1 MLDRI
6 GQGYRAFLVRVVDF
20 CRRAALWVVLAGL
33 AAAGLSLGYAV
44 NYLTLDTDPMN
55 LLDPDL
61 PFRRVSLDFDAA
73 FPQLDGLIV
82 VVVDQGSPER
92 RRDAVHELARLLER
106 QSSLISSVY
115 QPQQDDFFDQYG
127 LLYFDVDELWRL
139 DERLTKW
146 EPFLGTLAHDP
157 SLRGLFSMLTQALE
171 ENPTPEQRALLAK
184 VFDGLNEAIEAQ
196 RLGRPHVSSWRQTML
211 EDVTDRGDPLHGFL
225 LVKPKLDYSSLEAAV
240 APIDFLRQRRGE
252 LEDRFGVRIRLTGP
266 VPIEAEERETIA
278 QGAGL
283 TAGLSLGLVAVVLI
297 VGLRSLR
304 LVATM
309 VATLVVGLLWTAGFV
324 AAAIGSLNL
333 ITASAPVLFI
343 GLGVDFGIQFGMR
356 YREEF
361 ARIGDHELALRRAA
375 AGVGGALTLAAVAA
389 ALSFFSFLPTS
400 YRGFAELGLIAGG
413 GMFIALVANATFFPA
428 LLTLFPLTRAVVP
441 ASNVKGDS
449 TTSTVPIL
457 RYRRVILG
465 ALVPVV
471 IGAIAVLPTFQ
482 FDFNPLHLRDP
493 SSESVSTFQELL
505 ADPDTSPYIIQV
517 LADGLPEADALANR
531 LESVPEV
538 DRVVTLVSFVPSA
551 QEEKLAMIDELA
563 LVLDPILT
571 PQDPVA
577 APSAAEEVQA
587 LTDFRT
593 TLAVYEGK
601 PWPGHLN
608 DHLKTLRG
616 SIETLFADS
625 REPKDFVHDL
635 RARLIGDFPTWL
647 DRLRALMSAD
657 AISLETLP
665 DSLRNHYLSQ
675 DGRARVEIFPAHNV
689 NDNQALRRFVARV
702 QEVVP
707 RASGS
712 PVGIL
717 EGGRAIVT
725 ACVQATLLAIA
736 ASAAL
741 LFVVLRRYRE
751 VLFVLLPLVLTMI
764 LTVAACL
771 ALGVPL
777 NLANVIA
784 VPLVLGLGIAF
795 GIYLVL
801 RTREQ
806 GSLVHVIRSS
816 TSQAVLFSALT
827 SMASFGALSFS
838 RHPGMASLG
847 LLLVVA
853 LTLAL
858 VCALVVLPALMAELE
873 QRGWWAASTNQG

>member
-44 NYLTLDTDPMN
+44 NSLTLDTDPMN

-139 DERLTKW
+139 DERLTRW

-240 APIDFLRQRRGE
+240 GPIDFLRQRRGE

-361 ARIGDHELALRRAA
+361 ARIGDHESALRRAA

-608 DHLKTLRG
+608 DNLKTLRG

-625 REPKDFVHDL
+625 REPTDFVHDL

-665 DSLRNHYLSQ
+665 DSLKNHYLSQ
-675 DGRARVEIFPAHNV
+675 DGRTRVEIFPAHNV

>member
-240 APIDFLRQRRGE
+240 GPIDFLRQRRGE

-361 ARIGDHELALRRAA
+361 SRIGDHESALRRAA
-375 AGVGGALTLAAVAA
+375 AGVGGAR
-389 ALSFFSFLPTS
+389 SW
-400 YRGFAELGLIAGG
+400 
-413 GMFIALVANATFFPA
+413 
-428 LLTLFPLTRAVVP
+428 
-441 ASNVKGDS
+441 
-449 TTSTVPIL
+449 
-457 RYRRVILG
+457 
-465 ALVPVV
+465 PV
-471 IGAIAVLPTFQ
+471 
-482 FDFNPLHLRDP
+482 
-493 SSESVSTFQELL
+493 
-505 ADPDTSPYIIQV
+505 SP
-517 LADGLPEADALANR
+517 
-531 LESVPEV
+531 
-538 DRVVTLVSFVPSA
+538 
-551 QEEKLAMIDELA
+551 
-563 LVLDPILT
+563 
-571 PQDPVA
+571 
-577 APSAAEEVQA
+577 
-587 LTDFRT
+587 
-593 TLAVYEGK
+593 
-601 PWPGHLN
+601 
-608 DHLKTLRG
+608 
-616 SIETLFADS
+616 
-625 REPKDFVHDL
+625 
-635 RARLIGDFPTWL
+635 
-647 DRLRALMSAD
+647 
-657 AISLETLP
+657 
-665 DSLRNHYLSQ
+665 
-675 DGRARVEIFPAHNV
+675 
-689 NDNQALRRFVARV
+689 
-702 QEVVP
+702 
-707 RASGS
+707 
-712 PVGIL
+712 
-717 EGGRAIVT
+717 
-725 ACVQATLLAIA
+725 
-736 ASAAL
+736 
-741 LFVVLRRYRE
+741 
-751 VLFVLLPLVLTMI
+751 
-764 LTVAACL
+764 
-771 ALGVPL
+771 
-777 NLANVIA
+777 
-784 VPLVLGLGIAF
+784 
-795 GIYLVL
+795 
-801 RTREQ
+801 
-806 GSLVHVIRSS
+806 
-816 TSQAVLFSALT
+816 
-827 SMASFGALSFS
+827 
-838 RHPGMASLG
+838 
-847 LLLVVA
+847 
-853 LTLAL
+853 
-858 VCALVVLPALMAELE
+858 
-873 QRGWWAASTNQG
+873 

>member
-6 GQGYRAFLVRVVDF
+6 GQGYRAFLVRMVDF

-44 NYLTLDTDPMN
+44 NSLTLDTDPMN

-240 APIDFLRQRRGE
+240 GPIDFLRQRRGE

-361 ARIGDHELALRRAA
+361 SRIGDHELALRRAA

-441 ASNVKGDS
+441 VSNVKGDS

-587 LTDFRT
+587 LADFRT

-625 REPKDFVHDL
+625 REPTDFVHDL
-635 RARLIGDFPTWL
+635 RARLIGDFPAWL

-665 DSLRNHYLSQ
+665 DSLKNHYLSQ
-675 DGRARVEIFPAHNV
+675 DGRTRVEIFPAHNV

-873 QRGWWAASTNQG
+873 QRGWWAASTNQD

>member
-44 NYLTLDTDPMN
+44 NSLTLDTDPMN

-139 DERLTKW
+139 DERLTRW

-196 RLGRPHVSSWRQTML
+196 RLRRPHVSSWRQTML

-240 APIDFLRQRRGE
+240 GPIDFLRQRRGE

-361 ARIGDHELALRRAA
+361 SRIGDHESALRCAA

-616 SIETLFADS
+616 SIDSLFADS
-625 REPKDFVHDL
+625 REPTDFVHDL

-665 DSLRNHYLSQ
+665 DSLKNHYLSQ
-675 DGRARVEIFPAHNV
+675 DGRTRVEIFPAHNV
-689 NDNQALRRFVARV
+689 NDNRALRRFVARV

-806 GSLVHVIRSS
+806 GALVHVIRSS

>member
-61 PFRRVSLDFDAA
+61 PFREVSLDFDEA

-139 DERLTKW
+139 DERLTRW

-240 APIDFLRQRRGE
+240 GPIDFLRQRRGE

-361 ARIGDHELALRRAA
+361 SRIGDHELALRRAA

-625 REPKDFVHDL
+625 REPTDFVHDL
-635 RARLIGDFPTWL
+635 RARLIGDFPAWL

-657 AISLETLP
+657 VISLETLP
-665 DSLRNHYLSQ
+665 DSLKNHYLSQ
-675 DGRARVEIFPAHNV
+675 DGRTRVEIFPAHNV

-806 GSLVHVIRSS
+806 GALVHVIRSS

>member
-6 GQGYRAFLVRVVDF
+6 GQGYLTFFVRVVDF

-44 NYLTLDTDPMN
+44 NGLTLDTDPMN

-61 PFRRVSLDFDAA
+61 PFREVSRDFDAA

-82 VVVDQGSPER
+82 VVVDQGSPEG

-115 QPQQDDFFDQYG
+115 QPQQDDFFDHSG

-146 EPFLGTLAHDP
+146 EPFLGTLVHDP

-171 ENPTPEQRALLAK
+171 ADPTPEQRAQLAT
-184 VFDGLNEAIEAQ
+184 VFDGLTEAIDAQ
-196 RLGRPHVSSWRQTML
+196 RLGRPHVSFWQQTML
-211 EDVTDRGDPLHGFL
+211 EDVTDKGDPLHGFL
-225 LVKPKLDYSSLEAAV
+225 LVKPRLDYSSLEAAV
-240 APIDFLRQRRGE
+240 GPIEFLRQRRGAV
-252 LEDRFGVRIRLTGP
+252 EDRFGVRIRLTGP
-266 VPIEAEERETIA
+266 IPIEAEERETIA
-278 QGAGL
+278 QGAGV

-309 VATLVVGLLWTAGFV
+309 VATLVVGLSWTAGFV

-343 GLGVDFGIQFGMR
+343 GLGVDFGIQLGMR

-361 ARIGDHELALRRAA
+361 ARIGDHEAALRRAT
-375 AGVGGALTLAAVAA
+375 AGVDGALTLAAVAA

-400 YRGFAELGLIAGG
+400 YRGFAELGLIAGV
-413 GMFIALVANATFFPA
+413 GMFMALVANATFFPA

-441 ASNVKGDS
+441 ARNVKGDA
-449 TTSTVPIL
+449 TALTVPIL

-465 ALVPVV
+465 VLVPVM
-471 IGAIAVLPTFQ
+471 IGAIVVLPTFQ

-505 ADPDTSPYIIQV
+505 SDPDTSPYVVQV
-517 LADGLPEADALANR
+517 LADGLPEAEALANR

-538 DRVVTLVSFVPSA
+538 DRVVTLGSFVPSE
-551 QEEKLAMIDELA
+551 QEAKLAIIDELA
-563 LVLDPILT
+563 LVLHPILT

-577 APSAAEEVQA
+577 APRAAEEVRA

-601 PWPGHLN
+601 YGPGHFN
-608 DHLKTLRG
+608 ENLKTLRD

-625 REPKDFVHDL
+625 REPTDVVHDL
-635 RARLIGDFPTWL
+635 RTRLIGDFPTWL
-647 DRLRALMSAD
+647 ERLRALMSAD

-665 DSLRNHYLSQ
+665 DSLRHHYLSQ
-675 DGRARVEIFPAHNV
+675 DGRTRVEIFPAQNV
-689 NDNQALRRFVARV
+689 NDNQALRRFVDRV
-702 QEVVP
+702 QEMVP
-707 RASGS
+707 SASGS

-801 RTREQ
+801 RIRER
-806 GSLVHVIRSS
+806 GSLVDVIRSS

-873 QRGWWAASTNQG
+873 QRGWWAASANQD

>member
-6 GQGYRAFLVRVVDF
+6 GQGYRTFLVRVVDF

-44 NYLTLDTDPMN
+44 NGLTLDTDPMN

-61 PFRRVSLDFDAA
+61 PFREVSRNFDAA

-115 QPQQDDFFDQYG
+115 QPQQDDFFDHYG

-139 DERLTKW
+139 DERLTRW
-146 EPFLGTLAHDP
+146 EPFLGTLVHDP

-171 ENPTPEQRALLAK
+171 ADPTPEQRAQLAN
-184 VFDGLNEAIEAQ
+184 VFDGLNEAINAQ
-196 RLGRPHVSSWRQTML
+196 RLGKPYVSSWQQTML

-225 LVKPKLDYSSLEAAV
+225 LVKPRLDYSSLEAAV
-240 APIDFLRQRRGE
+240 GPIEFLRQRRGE
-252 LEDRFGVRIRLTGP
+252 FEDRFGVRIRLTGP
-266 VPIEAEERETIA
+266 IPIEAEERETIA
-278 QGAGL
+278 QGAGV
-283 TAGLSLGLVAVVLI
+283 TAGVSLGLVAVVLI

-343 GLGVDFGIQFGMR
+343 GLGVDFGIQLGMR

-361 ARIGDHELALRRAA
+361 ARIGDHEAALRRAT

-413 GMFIALVANATFFPA
+413 GMFMALVANATFFPA

-441 ASNVKGDS
+441 ASNVKGDA

-465 ALVPVV
+465 ALVPVM
-471 IGAIAVLPTFQ
+471 IGAIVVLPTFQ

-505 ADPDTSPYIIQV
+505 ADPDTSPYVVQV

-538 DRVVTLVSFVPSA
+538 DRVVTLGSFVPSE
-551 QEEKLAMIDELA
+551 QEEKLAIIDELA

-571 PQDPVA
+571 PQDPVE
-577 APSAAEEVQA
+577 APRAAEEVRA
-587 LTDFRT
+587 LADFRT

-601 PWPGHLN
+601 HGLGHFN
-608 DHLKTLRG
+608 DKLKTLRD
-616 SIETLFADS
+616 SIETLLADS
-625 REPKDFVHDL
+625 REPTDVVHDL
-635 RARLIGDFPTWL
+635 RAKLIGDFPTWL
-647 DRLRALMSAD
+647 ERLRALMSAD

-665 DSLRNHYLSQ
+665 DSLKNHYLSQ
-675 DGRARVEIFPAHNV
+675 DGRTRVEIFPAQNV
-689 NDNQALRRFVARV
+689 NDNQALRRFVDRV
-702 QEVVP
+702 QETVP
-707 RASGS
+707 SVSGS

-801 RTREQ
+801 RVREQ
-806 GSLVHVIRSS
+806 GSLVDVIRSS

-858 VCALVVLPALMAELE
+858 VCALVVLPALMSELE
-873 QRGWWAASTNQG
+873 QRGWWAASANQG